1 MFLYAQKI
9 FISFLKMDD
18 KQSTN
23 VFYRGKE
30 TTLIYTSKPNAV
42 SPLGCVMIYYKL
54 INILQIV

>member
-1 MFLYAQKI
+1 
-9 FISFLKMDD
+9 MDD
-18 KQSTN
+18 KQPTN

-30 TTLIYTSKPNAV
+30 TTLTNTPKPNAV

>member
-18 KQSTN
+18 KQPTN

-30 TTLIYTSKPNAV
+30 TTLTNHRYLTPFHR
-42 SPLGCVMIYYKL
+42 
-54 INILQIV
+54 